1 MAGVNSGARGAED
14 GRAHGAEDGRA
25 RGAHGAEDGRAHGA
39 HGAEDGRARG
49 AEDGRARGAEDGRAR
64 GAHGAHGAED
74 GRARGAHGAEDGRA
88 RGARGAHGAEDGRAR
103 GAHGAEDGR
112 AHGAED
118 GRARGSRGGRK
129 ILTMNITSRRVGVVA
144 LILAGVFAGL
154 GTPGISPTPY
164 FAFVAFIP
172 MFWVWDNVR
181 SHSTFTKGYI
191 FGFAY
196 FFVNSIWLYNTAY
209 QYGLPAIVGLVVYVV
224 LFGLAFYYALIALF
238 YSRVKSPLLVGSF
251 VGGVEL
257 LKGVL
262 LTGYPFGNVGVMLH
276 GELALI
282 QGASFYGE
290 IGLSVL
296 VITVSL
302 GVYRAIMYSR
312 RNLVYVA
319 LGLAG
324 LLLPNLYYAP
334 YEYGSGG
341 ESGASQLHTDLPSYR
356 EGYSWSGASADGV
369 AGGVAG
375 GVVDGV
381 VDGEYSVL
389 LVQTGLDQRYKW
401 SVRRHVEVMSYVGDV
416 IREAARIASETNPDI
431 VVFPESVYPQNMN
444 GVGEIEV
451 LLNTYFPTTPVLIGV
466 IYNRLANGS
475 VTDLSSNATARSYFK
490 RRVAVKSFTSV
501 YAHRSVYEKYT
512 LYDKNRLVLLGEY
525 LPLYSLLKPVYNL
538 FYGFE
543 SGEGYS
549 SGEQIGA
556 ISVANK
562 FRILPLL
569 CMEASFSSAVT
580 RYQPD
585 SFNVIAI
592 MGNDDWFKSD
602 RAKEQHLAMHTMR
615 AVESRKYVLRSG
627 QTGITTVIE
636 PSGAYENSEAD
647 GVAFMLQS
655 FQTSESIPLFAR
667 IHYWW
672 LALPLFLGMFL
683 WVRRFVLKKV
693 FTN

>member
-1 MAGVNSGARGAED
+1 MADMNRRARTRGARDGVNSGRNTLLVD
-14 GRAHGAEDGRA
+14 
-25 RGAHGAEDGRAHGA
+25 
-39 HGAEDGRARG
+39 
-49 AEDGRARGAEDGRAR
+49 
-64 GAHGAHGAED
+64 
-74 GRARGAHGAEDGRA
+74 
-88 RGARGAHGAEDGRAR
+88 
-103 GAHGAEDGR
+103 
-112 AHGAED
+112 
-118 GRARGSRGGRK
+118 
-129 ILTMNITSRRVGVVA
+129 ITSKRVGVVA
-144 LILAGVFAGL
+144 LVLAGVFAGL

-172 MFWVWDNVR
+172 MFWAWDNVR
-181 SHSTFTKGYI
+181 SLSTFTKGYI

-196 FFVNSIWLYNTAY
+196 FFVNSMWLYNTAY
-209 QYGLPAIVGLVVYVV
+209 QYGLPAMVGLVVYVV

-302 GVYRAIMYSR
+302 GVYRAIVYSR

-334 YEYGSGG
+334 YEYGSVGV
-341 ESGASQLHTDLPSYR
+341 SGASQLHTDLPSYYD
-356 EGYSWSGASADGV
+356 GYSWAGVGVADNVGV
-369 AGGVAG
+369 AGGA
-375 GVVDGV
+375 D
-381 VDGEYSVL
+381 EYSVL

-416 IREAARIASETNPDI
+416 IREAARIATQTNPDI

-444 GVGEIEV
+444 GVEEIEV
-451 LLNTYFPTTPVLIGV
+451 LLNTYFPTTPVLLGV
-466 IYNRLANGS
+466 IYNRPANGS
-475 VTDLSSNATARSYFK
+475 VTDLSSNATEKSYFT
-490 RRVAVKSFTSV
+490 RRVATKSFTSV

-525 LPLYSLLKPVYNL
+525 LPLYSLLKPVYSL
-538 FYGFE
+538 FYGFD

-556 ISVANK
+556 INIANK

-569 CMEASFSSAVT
+569 CMEASFSSAIT

-585 SFNVIAI
+585 SFNVVAI

-602 RAKEQHLAMHTMR
+602 RAKEQHLAMHVMR
-615 AVESRKYVLRSG
+615 AVESRKYILRSG
-627 QTGITTVIE
+627 QTGITTVIR
-636 PSGAYENSEAD
+636 PSGAYEGSETD
-647 GVAFMLQS
+647 GVAFIQQN
-655 FQTSESIPLFAR
+655 FQTSEAIPLFAKIR
-667 IHYWW
+667 YWW
-672 LALPLFLGMFL
+672 LAFPLFLGVFL
-683 WVRRFVLKKV
+683 WVRGFVLKKV